1 MGNKVAK
8 GGLTKGKSH
17 KEGGIPMRVKSTG
30 QNIEVEGGEIII
42 NKYSSADT
50 KKHNFDGKQLT
61 KCEIASKI
69 NEADDN
75 GVKIDCDTIV
85 GKKYKYDTG
94 GKIKENDIEVK
105 KEYQDLFE
113 QYKEN
118 EDKNH
123 HIDNAILLVRFFG
136 TQDELD
142 LLLDIKK
149 LHQNQGYLTMKQS
162 EEVYKI
168 QQPYYRKM
176 FKGYAKG
183 GKLSTNSKEVR
194 EKVRQHILDSVYDE
208 NEEEFDTFS
217 QASKELAKD
226 FKRVADYP
234 YNLQKIPN
242 DQDRFKDYLQGI
254 PFYFE
259 FENYKLEKFLNGL
272 GINPENKEY
281 DSEQMYNL
289 YSYLIWREI
298 KDDYNRFAEGG
309 KLKPSLRPTRYDI
322 DRFMNLPV
330 EEAQEYIIGQKDL
343 EIKRLKGE
351 MERIN
356 KIAKDLYS
364 KFGFEYNSKRKKYYV
379 DEDADVLVRE
389 KIYV

>member
-1 MGNKVAK
+1 
-8 GGLTKGKSH
+8 
-17 KEGGIPMRVKSTG
+17 MRVKSTG

-94 GKIKENDIEVK
+94 GKIKENDMEVK

-176 FKGYAKG
+176 FKGYA
-183 GKLSTNSKEVR
+183 
-194 EKVRQHILDSVYDE
+194 
-208 NEEEFDTFS
+208 
-217 QASKELAKD
+217 
-226 FKRVADYP
+226 
-234 YNLQKIPN
+234 
-242 DQDRFKDYLQGI
+242 
-254 PFYFE
+254 
-259 FENYKLEKFLNGL
+259 
-272 GINPENKEY
+272 
-281 DSEQMYNL
+281 
-289 YSYLIWREI
+289 
-298 KDDYNRFAEGG
+298 
-309 KLKPSLRPTRYDI
+309 
-322 DRFMNLPV
+322 
-330 EEAQEYIIGQKDL
+330 
-343 EIKRLKGE
+343 
-351 MERIN
+351 
-356 KIAKDLYS
+356 
-364 KFGFEYNSKRKKYYV
+364 
-379 DEDADVLVRE
+379 
-389 KIYV
+389 